1 MANQL
6 NAGGKE
12 RAQEL
17 ISSLKVGQTLLTKVI
32 RTSNPNLVRA
42 ELVERIAKKSNNSK
56 STDEGIISMYEMSM
70 GASSSLQYF
79 WSPVDSDHVETW
91 LNIDELDLRGVE
103 FTTEYDSKGVA
114 REVYYLNVTQPTAYV
129 NPTTGEAVE
138 YRIRGR
144 IIETVE
150 GKEWDM
156 DNGKY
161 KINPSTKDAVLHNGQ
176 YIYYKN
182 TFTFT
187 ENLDDNFKGVPHVYL
202 ASDVVSV
209 TSKVE
214 KEAAITMDMM

>member
-6 NAGGKE
+6 NEGGKE

-32 RTSNPNLVRA
+32 QTSNPNLVRI
-42 ELVERIAKKSNNSK
+42 ELVERIAKNNSTK
-56 STDEGIISMYEMSM
+56 STNEGITSMYEMSM
-70 GASSSLQYF
+70 GTSSSLQYF
-79 WSPVDSDHVETW
+79 WQPADIDNVEAW
-91 LNIDELDLRGVE
+91 LNIDELDLRRVE

-114 REVYYLNVTQPTAYV
+114 REVYYLNAAQPTAYV

-138 YRIRGR
+138 LRLRGR
-144 IIETVE
+144 IIETLE
-150 GKEWDM
+150 GKDWDI

-161 KINPSTKDAVLHNGQ
+161 KINHSTKDPVLHNKQ

-182 TFTFT
+182 TICFTD
-187 ENLDDNFKGVPHVYL
+187 NLEDDFKSVPHVFL
-202 ASDVVSV
+202 ASDTVSV

-214 KEAAITMDMM
+214 STDEVTMDMM